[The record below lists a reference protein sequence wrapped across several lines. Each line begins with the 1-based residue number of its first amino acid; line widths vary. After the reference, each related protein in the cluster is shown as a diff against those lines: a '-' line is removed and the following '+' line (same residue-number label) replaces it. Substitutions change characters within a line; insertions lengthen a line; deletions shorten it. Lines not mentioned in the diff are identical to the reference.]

1 MAKYTADTALVQGAQ
16 DVGKSMMPADTKGI
30 DKIITAG
37 KDMTV
42 SALGEIQKREQKKV
56 DANDAFTEAANE
68 VELSSGSLGD
78 VLYNDTVDFA
88 QTAKNDYLTALK
100 NDDQKGMMAAQKSMQ
115 QRSQFTQQ
123 HKAFITDLSKLQ
135 KDGDLSD
142 AHKEKPEELDFMTAV
157 LKGNYKVEK
166 NDKGEMV
173 FNVNGMKKTNAE
185 FEDMHILK
193 NYKLGTTIAEL
204 NGKNKNNNIFDRNNI
219 LNTIA
224 QSLPKNVKEFR
235 AALHDDLGGGESFKK
250 LLEKDKTLD
259 DEVLM
264 NTGGYDPDGNGS
276 LSQEEK
282 DNFIDAITNFE
293 NPNFNFDVSKRIMAE
308 KMTDAVRNNHTKYWD
323 EKTKAEAA
331 KSKADKKTR
340 WQEMTAGERNDHRD
354 ARYLL
359 EMSNSNNYSGLTGR
373 KTASGGTFGGMV
385 KQDTDGKFRLFY
397 NMPANPEKPIAADR
411 ENALVLDDDPA
422 VRYAKLASF
431 FGMGGSI
438 AAEYLDETKNV
449 SRYKNLFTYNPT
461 FSRTDQDIVQK
472 TPKEGPDL
480 AKDMQNRV
488 SERENYRIDF
498 SKPKQ

>member
-264 NTGGYDPDGNGS
+264 NIGGYDPDGNGS

-282 DNFIDAITNFE
+282 NNFINAITNHE
-293 NPNFNFDVSKRIMAE
+293 DPNFSFDVSKRIIIQSIGM
-308 KMTDAVRNNHTKYWD
+308 
-323 EKTKAEAA
+323 
-331 KSKADKKTR
+331 KK
-340 WQEMTAGERNDHRD
+340 QK
-354 ARYLL
+354 LKQL
-359 EMSNSNNYSGLTGR
+359 
-373 KTASGGTFGGMV
+373 KVKKKKKIGG
-385 KQDTDGKFRLFY
+385 
-397 NMPANPEKPIAADR
+397 IH
-411 ENALVLDDDPA
+411 
-422 VRYAKLASF
+422 
-431 FGMGGSI
+431 
-438 AAEYLDETKNV
+438 
-449 SRYKNLFTYNPT
+449 
-461 FSRTDQDIVQK
+461 
-472 TPKEGPDL
+472 
-480 AKDMQNRV
+480 
-488 SERENYRIDF
+488 
-498 SKPKQ
+498 

>member
-16 DVGKSMMPADTKGI
+16 DVGRSMLPADTKGI
-30 DKIITAG
+30 DEIITAG

-42 SALGEIQKREQKKV
+42 SSLGEIQKREQKKV

-100 NDDQKGMMAAQKSMQ
+100 SDDQKGMMAAQKAMQ

-264 NTGGYDPDGNGS
+264 NIGGYDPDGNGS

-282 DNFIDAITNFE
+282 NNFINAITNHE
-293 NPNFNFDVSKRIMAE
+293 DPNFSFDVSKRIMAE

-323 EKTKAEAA
+323 EKTKAETA
-331 KSKADKKTR
+331 KGKGEEKSAWDK
-340 WQEMTAGERNDHRD
+340 MTAGERNDYS
-354 ARYLL
+354 AAKYLL
-359 EMSNSNNYSGLTGR
+359 KMNNSNNYSGLLGR
-373 KTASGGTFGGMV
+373 KTAAGGTFGGMI
-385 KQDTDGKFRLFY
+385 KQDSDGKFRLFY

-411 ENALVLDDDPA
+411 ENALVLPDDPIA
-422 VRYAKLASF
+422 RYQELASF
-431 FGMGGSI
+431 FGMGGRFI
-438 AAEYLDETKNV
+438 PDFMGYAKNDPTYTTPIKKEYV
-449 SRYKNLFTYNPT
+449 SSATNP
-461 FSRTDQDIVQK
+461 FIKYDA
-472 TPKEGPDL
+472 PKEGPDL

-498 SKPKQ
+498 SKPKK